1 MPASGQLSLY
11 HLTRANGDPLFIH
24 PFNTGGSTFALLKAS
39 EVVGHYGQ
47 EPRVESLTM
56 FRNRMYR
63 RIEEDVRDWIA
74 EKRFMPRFLSGAAAF
89 LGTYLLFSLVVRDP
103 IPMVD
108 ELLLA
113 AGASLLTY
121 FLLGRRDLRSEEAS
135 QRRIALRNKVD
146 AAVFSQSPFV
156 REVEESLQRYDNTPR
171 EELVERLNSVKAD
184 RFWSEH
190 GDEASRFLEILQAY
204 MQNRTVKQLEKR
216 LQKGRG
222 LGALTDPTKHADLDL
237 PLFLLYI
244 ELKQELAS
252 V

>member
-1 MPASGQLSLY
+1 MPVSGQLSLY
-11 HLTRANGDPLFIH
+11 HLTRANGDPIFIH
-24 PFNTGGSTFALLKAS
+24 PFSESGSTFLLLKAT

-63 RIEEDVRDWIA
+63 RIEEDVKDWIA
-74 EKRFMPRFLSGAAAF
+74 EKRFIPRFLSGAGAF
-89 LGTYLLFSLVVRDP
+89 LGIYLLFSLVIRDP

-113 AGASLLTY
+113 TGGSLITY

-146 AAVFSQSPFV
+146 GAIFTQNPFV
-156 REVEESLQRYDNTPR
+156 REIEESLQQYDQTSR
-171 EELVERLNSVKAD
+171 EELVERLNSANSE

-190 GDEASRFLEILQAY
+190 GDEASRFLEILESY
-204 MQNRTVKQLEKR
+204 MRNKTVKQLEKR
-216 LQKGRG
+216 IQKGRG
-222 LGALTDPTKHADLDL
+222 LGSLTDPTRYADLDL

>member
-1 MPASGQLSLY
+1 MPVSGQLSLY

-24 PFNTGGSTFALLKAS
+24 PFNERGSTFALLKAT
-39 EVVGHYGQ
+39 EVAGQYGE

-56 FRNRMYR
+56 FRNRLYR

-74 EKRFMPRFLSGAAAF
+74 EKRFIPRFLSGAAAF
-89 LGTYLLFSLVVRDP
+89 LGIYLLFSLVIRDP

-113 AGASLLTY
+113 TGGSLLIY
-121 FLLGRRDLRSEEAS
+121 YLLGRRDLRSEEAS

-146 AAVFSQSPFV
+146 GAVFSQSGFV
-156 REVEESLQRYDNTPR
+156 REVEESLQRYDQSSR
-171 EELVERLNSVKAD
+171 EDLVERLNSANSE
-184 RFWSEH
+184 RFWSEY
-190 GDEASRFLEILQAY
+190 GVEASRFLETLQSY
-204 MQNRTVKQLEKR
+204 MRSKTVKQLEKR
-216 LQKGRG
+216 IQRGKG
-222 LGALTDPTKHADLDL
+222 LGSLTDPTRFADLDL